1 MAFDRRRISNHTA
14 TTSTSDSASDG
25 EAERESSDSAIGGDE
40 DVITDF
46 ETGTD
51 RLDLSALASGMTLQI
66 GGALTGTGPVARTA
80 ESGGDTLVHV
90 DADGDGSS
98 DMRFTLQ
105 GTTGVTE
112 QDFLL

>member
-1 MAFDRRRISNHTA
+1 
-14 TTSTSDSASDG
+14 
-25 EAERESSDSAIGGDE
+25 
-40 DVITDF
+40 
-46 ETGTD
+46 
-51 RLDLSALASGMTLQI
+51 MTLQI